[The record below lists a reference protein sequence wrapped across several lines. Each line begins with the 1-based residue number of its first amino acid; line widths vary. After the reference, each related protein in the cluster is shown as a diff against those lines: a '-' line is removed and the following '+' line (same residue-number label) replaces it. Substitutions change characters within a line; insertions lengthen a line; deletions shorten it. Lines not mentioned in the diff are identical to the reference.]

1 MKQKNSFVDL
11 KQIRQTTQSRRL
23 EQHMALA
30 KVSL

>member
-11 KQIRQTTQSRRL
+11 KQIRQPTQSRRL